1 MIVFHQVWSE
11 GKTRR
16 DLWVSIEDFYKRI
29 DTAGDSETYTNVSTA
44 RPIYAASTTED
55 WDFQPQPRFFC
66 DTEQAHYRRV
76 EWVGFRNNLYFA
88 PKLFAVPSFRPV
100 LEDLF
105 PNHNVL
111 TNLLR
116 SVLLPGDPVWGR
128 VKQVH
133 DVHFRHANQRIGI
146 QLRYFHGKSDFDL
159 FHVQNEDHI
168 EDCLVEHG
176 FLPNPNPNP
185 NRSIDN
191 FANEESEV
199 SAEVQVGDSE
209 NFEFLDERDLVLAPM
224 NVTTIFVTS
233 LYQSLSTRLSRSYV
247 RTALGTG
254 DAIGVVQLT
263 HEDEQFYGVEVD
275 RQALTEILCLSL
287 TDHLILTPLS
297 TFGALAQGYGGLTP
311 WFVDLRADTPTP
323 CVRAQTSETCYQ
335 IPASKTYL
343 CPHDVQVNGQLMT
356 DVVPYISDC
365 HLVEDPFFKVNGAG
379 LGLQLLTLNS
389 FR

>member
-1 MIVFHQVWSE
+1 M
-11 GKTRR
+11 K
-16 DLWVSIEDFYKRI
+16 I
-29 DTAGDSETYTNVSTA
+29 DTEGDSETYKTE
-44 RPIYAASTTED
+44 RIYAASTTED

-88 PKLFAVPSFRPV
+88 PKLFAVPSFGPV

-105 PNHNVL
+105 PNRNVL

-146 QLRYFHGKSDFDL
+146 QVRYFHGKSDFDL
-159 FHVQNEDHI
+159 FHTQNEDHI
-168 EDCLVEHG
+168 EECLVEHG
-176 FLPNPNPNP
+176 FLPNPNP
-185 NRSIDN
+185 SIEN
-191 FANEESEV
+191 FVNEESDV
-199 SAEVQVGDSE
+199 SPEVQEVVE
-209 NFEFLDERDLVLAPM
+209 LKNIEFLNDRDLVVAPM
-224 NVTTIFVTS
+224 KVTTIFVTS

-247 RTALGTG
+247 QTALGTG
-254 DAIGVVQLT
+254 DAVGVVQLT

-323 CVRAQTSETCYQ
+323 CVRAQTPETCYQ
-335 IPASKTYL
+335 IPASKSYL
-343 CPHDVQVNGQLMT
+343 CPHDVQVNGKLMT

-379 LGLQLLTLNS
+379 LGLQLLTLK
-389 FR
+389 